1 MGYDVTHIV
10 TQMVT
15 PVSEDQYIP
24 SKAEVLAGLV
34 TGTVAMSQSMAT
46 VQRSHRFPL
55 HLFVQIENM
64 ARMGGV
70 PVSLIINELI
80 ECGLEAVKQE
90 LPEDVAQ
97 EVARATKEQIDR
109 PTVTEN
115 VEVKTGRATSKPKR
129 ERTK

>member
-1 MGYDVTHIV
+1 MGYDVTHLV

-15 PVSEDQYIP
+15 QMSEDQYIP
-24 SKAEVLAGLV
+24 SKAEFLAGLV
-34 TGTVAMSQSMAT
+34 TGSAAISQSMAT

-80 ECGLEAVKQE
+80 ECGLDAVKQE
-90 LPEDVAQ
+90 LPEEVAQ
-97 EVARATKEQIDR
+97 EVARSTKDQFER
-109 PTVTEN
+109 PTVTEK
-115 VEVKTGRATSKPKR
+115 VEVKAGRATGKPKR
-129 ERTK
+129 QK

>member
-1 MGYDVTHIV
+1 MGYDESHLVTLTVIPMSDH
-10 TQMVT
+10 
-15 PVSEDQYIP
+15 QYIP

-34 TGTVAMSQSMAT
+34 TGSVAMSQSMAT

-80 ECGLEAVKQE
+80 ECGLDAVKQE

-97 EVARATKEQIDR
+97 EVLRSTKEQFER
-109 PTVTEN
+109 PTVTEK
-115 VEVKTGRATSKPKR
+115 VEVKAGRATGKPKR
-129 ERTK
+129 

>member
-1 MGYDVTHIV
+1 
-10 TQMVT
+10 
-15 PVSEDQYIP
+15 
-24 SKAEVLAGLV
+24 
-34 TGTVAMSQSMAT
+34 MAT

-80 ECGLEAVKQE
+80 ECCLDAVKQE

-97 EVARATKEQIDR
+97 EVARATQEQIDR
-109 PTVTEN
+109 PTVTEK
-115 VEVKTGRATSKPKR
+115 VEVKSGRATSKPKR
-129 ERTK
+129 EKAK